1 MVVVLVAAGRATVVS
16 WVVVVVE
23 VVGSGSLTTVVQ
35 ELRIAATAGTIQM
48 IVSFFII
55 RL

>member
-1 MVVVLVAAGRATVVS
+1 MLVPTGRATVVS
-16 WVVVVVE
+16 CVVVVDD

-35 ELRIAATAGTIQM
+35 ELRIVAMAGTIQM

-55 RL
+55 SL

>member
-1 MVVVLVAAGRATVVS
+1 MLVPTGCATVVS
-16 WVVVVVE
+16 WVVVVVAL
-23 VVGSGSLTTVVQ
+23 VGSGSWTTVVQ
-35 ELRIAATAGTIQM
+35 ELRIVAMAGTIQM